1 MKPATGLAVVSNK
14 PISKQDSPNDR
25 PKLKLVLVDGR
36 DALNLCEF
44 PLAALGDRVAR
55 NQKTL
60 VFEDSVEWGGKS
72 TTRRL
77 IVAAS
82 EKYGLPTAMDDEVI
96 LGLIQLT
103 KQRQFRE
110 RTIPFTRYDLI
121 QVLGWRDEGRSYR
134 RIEEA
139 LLRWV
144 SVTLVYEKAWWD
156 NEEKSFVNESF
167 HILEHVTLYDRERR
181 DRRRST
187 GLAGESSF
195 TWNEVVFRSFEAGY
209 LKKLDLSVYRTLKS
223 AVAKRLYRFL
233 DKRMYHRGRWEFDLR
248 HLCCDK
254 LGMSRKG
261 HTGEFKRVLL
271 SGLMELEAA
280 GLVRPRSPQDR
291 FVKVKAGVWKVVLEQ
306 GHGKESKRPVDVNPL
321 AQELVNRGV
330 RLKVANALVRRAN
343 EDCIRDRIAFH
354 DYLVGRKDQRIA
366 RSSAGFLVQSIQ
378 QEYKLPWEFVRNQ
391 PSHDRGPSSPRPT
404 EKDVRPGA
412 DEADAIAFEDFWQGL
427 SQEQRT
433 AFEDEAMRE
442 SAPFLRKHYLDL
454 RPMGGSLFVATRH
467 ALLMDAFRRQEGKRS
482 TRIMTPVERGDE

>member
-1 MKPATGLAVVSNK
+1 MKPTTGFAVVSSETL
-14 PISKQDSPNDR
+14 SKKVRPNDP
-25 PKLKLVLVDGR
+25 PKLLLVEGR

-60 VFEDSVEWGGKS
+60 VFEDSVEWSGKS

-121 QVLGWRDEGRSYR
+121 QILGWRDEGRSYR

-187 GLAGESSF
+187 GLGAESSF

-209 LKKLDLSVYRTLKS
+209 LKKLDLAVYRDLKS

-233 DKRMYHRGRWEFDLR
+233 DKRMYHRGRWELELR

-261 HTGEFKRVLL
+261 HTGELKRVLL
-271 SGLMELEAA
+271 SGITELEAA
-280 GLVRPRSPQDR
+280 GLLRARPLDER
-291 FVKVKAGVWKVVLEQ
+291 FVKEKRGIWKVILEEEK
-306 GHGKESKRPVDVNPL
+306 GKRNASFRESNPL
-321 AQELVNRGV
+321 AQQLVDRGIQP
-330 RLKVANALVRRAN
+330 KAANLLVRRHEQQA
-343 EDCIRDRIAFH
+343 IQDRIAFH
-354 DYLVGRKDQRIA
+354 DYLVSRKDQRIA
-366 RSSAGFLVQSIQ
+366 RNSAGFLVQSIRKQ
-378 QEYKLPWEFVRNQ
+378 YELPEEFVRQ
-391 PSHDRGPSSPRPT
+391 QRSRGVERSKASQMETDDRAG
-404 EKDVRPGA
+404 VV
-412 DEADAIAFEDFWQGL
+412 DANAVAFEVFWQGL
-427 SQEQRT
+427 SEDGRVE
-433 AFEDEAMRE
+433 FEESAVQE
-442 SAPFLRKHYLDL
+442 SAPFLRKQYLDL
-454 RPMGGSLFVATRH
+454 RTSGGSLFMATRN
-467 ALLMDAFRRQEGKRS
+467 ALLTEAFRRSESARLVSVTTTSGH
-482 TRIMTPVERGDE
+482 ERE